1 MMPLILA
8 IEPDAKQAS
17 RLTALAKSPLRA
29 ELVIAEST
37 AKAFAALGS
46 RTPDLVLTSL
56 LLSPKDGNELADR
69 LRELD
74 AAGIQV
80 QTLVIPV
87 LGTAGRRS
95 RQAAGGLLTRLRRS
109 KGTSSAV
116 PEGCDPAVFAAQI
129 TEYLDRAADD
139 RQAAAVALEDRLPTQ
154 QDPVYATRQ
163 EAQMPGSS
171 SVGEATARAASA
183 RNAVAREEA
192 AREEA
197 AREEAAREAAAREEA
212 AREAAAREEAAL
224 EEAAHEAAARETA
237 AWEAVAREAAARER
251 AAREEAAHEEA
262 TREHAARQ
270 AAAREEAA
278 REQAVREATAR
289 EEAAREQAARE
300 EAARTAAAR
309 SAAAARE
316 LAAREQAAREQAL
329 REQAAREQSP
339 PRTGRSRTSRPR
351 GGAGSSRTR
360 SRRP

>member
-1 MMPLILA
+1 MPLILA
-8 IEPDAKQAS
+8 IEPDSRQAS
-17 RLTALAKSPLRA
+17 RLTALAKSPLHA

-37 AKAFAALGS
+37 ANAFAALGS

-69 LRELD
+69 LRELY

-95 RQAAGGLLTRLRRS
+95 RQAVGGLLTRLRRS

-116 PEGCDPAVFAAQI
+116 PEGCDPAVFADQVTA
-129 TEYLDRAADD
+129 YLDRAAAD
-139 RQAAAVALEDRLPTQ
+139 RQAAAIAAEDRLPIEL
-154 QDPVYATRQ
+154 DPVFATRQ
-163 EAQMPGSS
+163 EAQLPGSS

-183 RNAVAREEA
+183 RNAVAREAA
-192 AREEA
+192 ARDA
-197 AREEAAREAAAREEA
+197 AAREAAAREAAVREQA
-212 AREAAAREEAAL
+212 AREAADREEAAL

-262 TREHAARQ
+262 TREQAARQ
-270 AAAREEAA
+270 AAAREDAAREQAAREATVREEAA
-278 REQAVREATAR
+278 REQAARELAAREQAARQAAAREDAAREQAAREATAR

-300 EAARTAAAR
+300 
-309 SAAAARE
+309 
-316 LAAREQAAREQAL
+316 LAAR
-329 REQAAREQSP
+329 QS
-339 PRTGRSRTSRPR
+339 
-351 GGAGSSRTR
+351 
-360 SRRP
+360 